1 MSNMVESETG
11 RCGCGSCRTLVDNGV
26 GDLKSWDSDMEM
38 AELGATGMVVS
49 RLCFGTGLMGML
61 KHEFTDERGGELLR
75 YAFERGVNFW
85 DTAINYASHRHVR
98 AGLQGLDR
106 SAVIINTKTDK
117 HGKADGQREFDRA
130 LEEMGTDYVDSM
142 MLHAVKSRADFES
155 RRGCLE
161 ALLEAKADGRV
172 RYVGATTHIYTGEVL
187 ETLIEAPEIEVV
199 LSHLNKAGQGLV
211 GGNLEDHMELLKRVH
226 EVEKGLMIMNILDQA
241 RGPRDEI
248 SDWIKWGF
256 EYPHADSVD
265 LGLNSEDEIDMA
277 VRLSSP
283 VPVG

>member
-1 MSNMVESETG
+1 LN
-11 RCGCGSCRTLVDNGV
+11 
-26 GDLKSWDSDMEM
+26 SWDVDMEM
-38 AELGATGMVVS
+38 RALGSTGLLVS
-49 RLCFGTGLMGML
+49 RLCFGTAQMGHL
-61 KHEFTDERGGELLR
+61 KHEFTDERGGKLLR
-75 YAFERGVNFW
+75 YAFDRGVNFW
-85 DTAINYASHRHVR
+85 DTAINYASHPHVK
-98 AGLQGLDR
+98 AALNGLDR

-117 HGKADGQREFDRA
+117 HGKADGKREIDRA

-172 RYVGATTHIYTGEVL
+172 RHVGATTHIYTGEVL
-187 ETLIEAPEIEVV
+187 EALIEAPEIEMV

-211 GGNLEDHMELLKRVH
+211 GGDLEDHMALLKRVS
-226 EVEKGLMIMNILDQA
+226 EEGKGLMIMKILDQA
-241 RGPRDEI
+241 RSPKAEVGE
-248 SDWIKWGF
+248 WIRWGF

-265 LGLNSEDEIDMA
+265 LGLNAEDEIDMA